1 MEVQAYIKVQ
11 VFTLKLQT
19 QSFIKTKQRHVI
31 IT

>member
-19 QSFIKTKQRHVI
+19 QCFIKTKQRHVI